1 MNDIIFPLKCSS
13 PAAKSSSVVSS
24 VKYTVDSVD
33 IVDNVDSVDR
43 VDIDIGDTRE
53 SGHVTPTGVTTP
65 HTSHGRGRETRG
77 QQG

>member
-1 MNDIIFPLKCSS
+1 MNNITFPLKCSS
-13 PAAKSSSVVSS
+13 PAAKSSVVSN

-33 IVDNVDSVDR
+33 IVDNVDSVDS
-43 VDIDIGDTRE
+43 VDIDIVDTRE